1 METPMILYLM
11 LGVGYGF
18 AAAMQPGPFQTYL
31 FSQTLRNGWQRTLP
45 AVLAPLISDGPIIAL
60 VLFVLSTVPSWWV
73 QLLQL
78 VGGAFVLWLAVG
90 VFRSWRDFD
99 TQERSEQP
107 GQQSVLRAAL
117 VNLLSPGPYIYWS
130 LVTGPILLTGWRE
143 TPINGLGLLLGFYLT
158 MVASLVGLV
167 LLCASAGRLGARI
180 NRGLHGLSGIAL
192 AGFGLYQIG
201 SGIAAWWP
209 VR

>member
-1 METPMILYLM
+1 MTLYLM
-11 LGVGYGF
+11 SGIAYGF

-31 FSQTLRNGWQRTLP
+31 FSQTLRNGWRRTLP
-45 AVLAPLISDGPIIAL
+45 VVLAPLVSDGPIIAL
-60 VLFVLSTVPSWWV
+60 VLFVLSTVPAWWV
-73 QLLQL
+73 QILQL

-99 TQERSEQP
+99 AQQQNEQP
-107 GQQSVLRAAL
+107 GQQSVFRAAL

-143 TPINGLGLLLGFYLT
+143 TPLNGLGLLLGFYLT
-158 MVASLVGLV
+158 MIVSLVGLI
-167 LLCASAGRLGARI
+167 LLCTSAGKLGPKI
-180 NRGLHGLSGIAL
+180 SRGLLGMSGIAL

-201 SGIAAWWP
+201 SGIALWWP
-209 VR
+209 GK

>member
-1 METPMILYLM
+1 MTIYLM
-11 LGVGYGF
+11 WGIAYGF

-45 AVLAPLISDGPIIAL
+45 AVLAPLLSDGPIIAL
-60 VLFVLSTVPSWWV
+60 VLLVLSTVPSWWV

-78 VGGAFVLWLAVG
+78 VGGAFVLYLAIG

-99 TQERSEQP
+99 TQQRSEQP
-107 GQQSVLRAAL
+107 TQQSVFKAVL
-117 VNLLSPGPYIYWS
+117 VNLLNPNPYIYWS
-130 LVTGPILLTGWRE
+130 LVTGPILLTGWRK

-158 MVASLVGLV
+158 MVISLVGLV
-167 LLCASAGRLGARI
+167 LLCASAGRLGSKI
-180 NRGLHGLSGIAL
+180 NRGLLGLSGIAL

-201 SGIAAWWP
+201 SGVATWWP
-209 VR
+209 GK

>member
-1 METPMILYLM
+1 MTLYLM
-11 LGVGYGF
+11 SGIAYGF

-45 AVLAPLISDGPIIAL
+45 AVLAPLLSDGPIIAL
-60 VLFVLSTVPSWWV
+60 VLLVLSTVPSWWV
-73 QLLQL
+73 QLLQM

-90 VFRSWRDFD
+90 VFRSWRDYD
-99 TQERSEQP
+99 KQERNEQP
-107 GQQSVLRAAL
+107 AQQSVFKAAL

-143 TPINGLGLLLGFYLT
+143 TPLNGLGLLLGFYVT
-158 MVASLVGLV
+158 MVMSLVGLI
-167 LLCASAGRLGARI
+167 LLCASAGKLGSRI
-180 NRGLHGLSGIAL
+180 NRGLLGVSGIAL

-201 SGIAAWWP
+201 SGIAAWWHGG
-209 VR
+209 